1 MPSLTQI
8 KADPSLVDQ
17 IKGCCG
23 FAGALMALLARDS
36 DVVDEIADCT
46 SKGQK
51 FKDIVKSTRVHARLL
66 KRLRVGIIPGSKPYD
81 FAMCLAL
88 MILFKEYSKQ
98 NGLTAWDECITY
110 SSKWSAWAY
119 ANIDVTQSD
128 TSLLRWLG
136 GGDFTVTT
144 TTRVSKLGDVPTDL
158 TLSSGVSIQGY
169 SYKRGDLAVP
179 AATMPA
185 LLGMLGLTVKRQGAL
200 IDDTAFAGF
209 SGKKASAVKSKFQAF
224 HDEIRRLQ
232 LAGSASSVDYSD
244 VILGVGNKPGDSDF
258 EAYDNV
264 THWVYVPVKPKN
276 KPGSGE
282 FKIWTWGAERD
293 FWSDMT
299 DGRSYY
305 PAYAIYLS

>member
-1 MPSLTQI
+1 MPNLTQI

-23 FAGALMALLARDS
+23 FAGALMALLVRKS
-36 DVVDEIADCT
+36 DVVDEIADCA
-46 SKGQK
+46 SKGQE
-51 FKDIVKSTRVHARLL
+51 FKGIVKSTKVHARLL

-110 SSKWSAWAY
+110 STKWSAWRY

-144 TTRVSKLGDVPTDL
+144 TTRVSKLKDVPTDL
-158 TLSSGVSIQGY
+158 SLSSGVSIQGA
-169 SYKRGDLAVP
+169 SYKAGDLAVP
-179 AATMPA
+179 ADTMPA
-185 LLGMLGLTVKRQGAL
+185 LLGMLDLSVKRQGAL
-200 IDDTAFAGF
+200 IDNTSFAGF
-209 SGKKASAVKSKFQAF
+209 SGKKASAVKSNFQAF
-224 HDEIRRLQ
+224 QDEIRTIQ
-232 LAGSASSVDYSD
+232 LAGNASSVDYTD
-244 VILGVGNKPGDSDF
+244 VILGVGDRPGNSDF
-258 EAYDNV
+258 EAYNNV
-264 THWVYVPVKPKN
+264 SHWVYVPVKPNN

-282 FKIWTWGAERD
+282 FKVWTWGAEHD
-293 FWSDMT
+293 FWSSIT
-299 DGRSYY
+299 DIGGYF